1 MLVRKIIYLILDLFD
16 QHKEKIPNLFLKKF
30 KKYPQLLKKDKQRI
44 RVCVNEIIRYLGLI
58 DHLIEVGSDRKI
70 RHVNSKVKNVLRLGI
85 YELVFDDMTP
95 DFAAIHSNVELAK
108 KYINKKS
115 SSMVNAVMRNIQR
128 LNQKNRNWKMSLIK
142 DKIDMAYPKWLFK
155 KWEDEFGKNVTKTLC
170 AEFLKKKNMYI
181 RLDNTD
187 YSFNKMISLLS
198 QNDIK
203 VEQHNHFKLFFKI
216 VKGQKNILEHNLFRE
231 GIISI
236 QDPAAGA
243 VVDLIEPQKNDH
255 ILDVCAAPGTKSLLM
270 AQRVGK
276 GGRIFACD
284 NSQMRID
291 KALNDQSRHRLNN
304 IQWHLLDATK
314 DKFPIHEKILIDAPC
329 SGTGVIGRRAD
340 IKWRL
345 RKNDIQKMVNL
356 QKSILKNIS
365 NYLKPG
371 GKLVYSTCS
380 LEKEENQDIIYN
392 FLRCRTDF
400 KLVVTN
406 SLLPDRWVS
415 SDGFM
420 FSFPTKTN
428 TDGLFAA
435 VLQKKI

>member
-1 MLVRKIIYLILDLFD
+1 MLVRKVICSILNIFN
-16 QHKEKIPNLFLKKF
+16 QHKEKIPNLFLNKF
-30 KKYPQLLKKDKQRI
+30 KKHPHLSRKDKQRI
-44 RVCVNEIIRYLGLI
+44 RVCVNEIIRYLGII
-58 DHLIEVGSDRKI
+58 DHLIELGSEKKI
-70 RHVNSKVKNVLRLGI
+70 RHVNPKVRNVLRLGI

-95 DFAAIHSNVELAK
+95 DYAAIHSNVELAK
-108 KYINKKS
+108 KSINKKS

-128 LNQKNRNWKMSLIK
+128 LSQKNRSWRMSLIR
-142 DKIDMAYPKWLFK
+142 DKMDLAYPKWLLK
-155 KWEDEFGKNVTKTLC
+155 KWEDEFGKNVVKNLC
-170 AEFLKKKNMYI
+170 NEFLKKKNMYI
-181 RLDNTD
+181 RLDDTHC
-187 YSFNKMISLLS
+187 SINKMISLLR

-203 VEQHNHFKLFFKI
+203 IIQHNHFKLFFKI
-216 VKGQKNILEHNLFRE
+216 VSGQKNVLEHNLFCE

-243 VVDLIEPQKNDH
+243 VVDLIDPQKNDH

-276 GGRIFACD
+276 GGKIFACD
-284 NSQMRID
+284 NNQKRID
-291 KALNDQSRHRLNN
+291 KALNDKSRHGLDN
-304 IQWHLLDATK
+304 IQWHLLDASK
-314 DKFPIHEKILIDAPC
+314 DKFPVHEKILIDAPC

-345 RKNDIQKMVNL
+345 RKSDIQKMVNL

-380 LEKEENQDIIYN
+380 LEREENQDIIYN
-392 FLRCRTDF
+392 FLRYRPDF
-400 KLVVTN
+400 KLIVTN

-415 SDGFM
+415 SEGFM
-420 FSFPTKTN
+420 FSFPSKTK

-435 VLQKKI
+435 VLQKKT

>member
-1 MLVRKIIYLILDLFD
+1 
-16 QHKEKIPNLFLKKF
+16 
-30 KKYPQLLKKDKQRI
+30 
-44 RVCVNEIIRYLGLI
+44 
-58 DHLIEVGSDRKI
+58 
-70 RHVNSKVKNVLRLGI
+70 
-85 YELVFDDMTP
+85 
-95 DFAAIHSNVELAK
+95 
-108 KYINKKS
+108 
-115 SSMVNAVMRNIQR
+115 
-128 LNQKNRNWKMSLIK
+128 
-142 DKIDMAYPKWLFK
+142 
-155 KWEDEFGKNVTKTLC
+155 
-170 AEFLKKKNMYI
+170 
-181 RLDNTD
+181 
-187 YSFNKMISLLS
+187 
-198 QNDIK
+198 
-203 VEQHNHFKLFFKI
+203 
-216 VKGQKNILEHNLFRE
+216 
-231 GIISI
+231 
-236 QDPAAGA
+236 
-243 VVDLIEPQKNDH
+243 
-255 ILDVCAAPGTKSLLM
+255 M

-284 NSQMRID
+284 NSQTRID

-304 IQWHLLDATK
+304 IQWHLLDASK

-345 RKNDIQKMVNL
+345 RRSDIQKMVNL

-380 LEKEENQDIIYN
+380 LEKEENQDIIYSC
-392 FLRCRTDF
+392 LRCRTDF

>member
-1 MLVRKIIYLILDLFD
+1 MLVRKVIYSILNLFD
-16 QHKEKIPNLFLKKF
+16 QHKEKIPNLFFKKF
-30 KKYPQLLKKDKQRI
+30 KKHPHLPRKDKQRI
-44 RVCVNEIIRYLGLI
+44 RVCVNEIVRYLGLI
-58 DHLIEVGSDRKI
+58 DHLIEVGSGKKI
-70 RHVNSKVKNVLRLGI
+70 RHLNTKIRNVLRLGI

-108 KYINKKS
+108 KNINKNS

-128 LNQKNRNWKMSLIK
+128 LSQKNKNLKTSLIK
-142 DKIDMAYPKWLFK
+142 YKMDLAYPKWLLK
-155 KWEDEFGKNVTKTLC
+155 KWENEFGKNITKSLC
-170 AEFLKKKNMYI
+170 SEFLKKKNMYI
-181 RLDNTD
+181 RLDDTR
-187 YSFNKMISLLS
+187 YSMNKMISLLS

-203 VEQHNHFKLFFKI
+203 VIQHKHFKLFFK
-216 VKGQKNILEHNLFRE
+216 VVLGQKNVLEHNLFRE

-243 VVDLIEPQKNDH
+243 VVDLIDPQKNEH

-284 NSQMRID
+284 KSQTRID
-291 KALNDQSRHRLNN
+291 KALNDISRHRLNN
-304 IQWHLLDATK
+304 IQWHLLDASK
-314 DKFPIHEKILIDAPC
+314 DKFPLHEKILIDAPC

-345 RKNDIQKMVNL
+345 RKNDIQRMVNL

-392 FLRCRTDF
+392 FLRYRTDF
-400 KLVVTN
+400 RLIVTN
-406 SLLPDRWVS
+406 SLLPDSWVNS
-415 SDGFM
+415 EGFM
-420 FSFPTKTN
+420 FSFPTMTN